1 MDGAAERRHTNRMPS
16 FPARGRG
23 PSPIRR
29 PGSLAAMILVG
40 AAALHAQTPHFAHD
54 EQSLRGLA
62 GVSVTVGVDNEQNG
76 EVPEH
81 HGEVPQEAELQTA
94 VELKLR
100 QAGIRVFSLPE
111 LLGVT
116 APVGSLNVIVRIVKS
131 TTVKG
136 APLGYAYCIRL
147 AVYQAARL
155 ISNDVAAAQ
164 GPFVVT
170 TWDSSGAIGMIGREN
185 AGKLIRDAV
194 GAQVNQFA
202 NAFLDQ
208 NPRK

>member
-1 MDGAAERRHTNRMPS
+1 MDGAAERRHTNPMPS
-16 FPARGRG
+16 FPARG
-23 PSPIRR
+23 PSPIQRH
-29 PGSLAAMILVG
+29 GLLAAVILSG
-40 AAALHAQTPHFAHD
+40 AAALHAQTPRFAHD
-54 EQSLRGLA
+54 AQSLRGLA
-62 GVSVTVGVDNEQNG
+62 GVSVTVGVDNEHNG
-76 EVPEH
+76 GEPERY
-81 HGEVPQEAELQTA
+81 GEVPQEAELQTA
-94 VELKLR
+94 VELELR
-100 QAGIRVFSLPE
+100 QAGIRVISLPE
-111 LLGVT
+111 LAGVT
-116 APVGSLNVIVRIVKS
+116 RPVGSLNVIVSIVRS

-155 ISNDVAAAQ
+155 IGNDVAAAQ

-194 GAQVNQFA
+194 AAQVDQFA
-202 NAFLDQ
+202 NAFLAQ

>member
-1 MDGAAERRHTNRMPS
+1 
-16 FPARGRG
+16 
-23 PSPIRR
+23 
-29 PGSLAAMILVG
+29 MILVG

-111 LLGVT
+111 LPGVT
-116 APVGSLNVIVRIVKS
+116 A
-131 TTVKG
+131 

-202 NAFLDQ
+202 NAFLAQ